1 MNKAQSYAIIV
12 VLIGVA
18 LMAFCAY
25 AFGAPVDMSNVIT
38 ASLVD
43 LRTCGLIL
51 GLGGIVGGAL
61 FWLCAK

>member
-1 MNKAQSYAIIV
+1 MIV
-12 VLIGVA
+12 ALAGAA

-25 AFGAPVDMSNVIT
+25 AFSAPIDASNVII
-38 ASLVD
+38 ARLAD
-43 LRTCGLIL
+43 LRTCGLLL